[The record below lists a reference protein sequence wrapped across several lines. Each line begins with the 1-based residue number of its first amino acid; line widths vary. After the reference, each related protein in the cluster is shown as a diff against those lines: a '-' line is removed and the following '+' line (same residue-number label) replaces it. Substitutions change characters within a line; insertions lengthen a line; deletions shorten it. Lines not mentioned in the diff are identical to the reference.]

1 MFGGIP
7 PIPCAQHIISSA
19 ERSKK
24 MSQEEGG
31 AASRHSPAEP
41 DEEAS
46 TRRNRTRRNSIRLSV
61 VVPVLNEESTI
72 GRTLDDLAALHPHE
86 IIVIDGRSCDRTE
99 EIARA
104 RPCRFATAERG
115 RASQMNAGAR
125 KATGDVLLFLHADTR
140 LPCTAQRD
148 IEDCLADGRCVGGRF
163 DVRLDADDWA
173 LRLVGGLISVR
184 SRMTRVSTGD
194 QAMFVRR
201 SVFESLGGFPELPLM
216 EDVAFSRMLKRA
228 GPIACL
234 TSRVTT
240 SARRW
245 QKNGTLRTIFL
256 MWTLKT
262 FYLLGTPPHLL
273 ARLYANMR

>member
-1 MFGGIP
+1 MRQDD
-7 PIPCAQHIISSA
+7 A
-19 ERSKK
+19 
-24 MSQEEGG
+24 
-31 AASRHSPAEP
+31 AASRNSLAEP
-41 DEEAS
+41 DDGAS
-46 TRRNRTRRNSIRLSV
+46 TRRNLTQRGNVRLSV
-61 VVPVLNEESTI
+61 IVPVLNEESTI
-72 GRTLDDLAALHPHE
+72 GRTLDDLAALDPHE
-86 IIVIDGRSCDRTE
+86 IIVVDGGSGDRTG

-115 RASQMNAGAR
+115 RASQMNFGAR
-125 KATGDVLLFLHADTR
+125 MATGDVLLFLHADTR

-173 LRLVGGLISVR
+173 LRIVGGFISVR

-194 QAMFVRR
+194 QGMFVRR
-201 SVFESLGGFPELPLM
+201 SVFEALGGFPELPLM
-216 EDVAFSRMLKRA
+216 EDLAFSRMLKRA

-234 TSRVTT
+234 SSSVTT

-245 QKNGTLRTIFL
+245 QKNGTLRTILL

-262 FYLLGTPPHLL
+262 LYLLGTPPRRL
-273 ARLYANMR
+273 ARLYADMR